1 MINNVEVRIT
11 EHSVDKSW
19 NIFCEKKGKR
29 RSILLY
35 VNKLIV
41 VQFNEIQSFQM
52 DPTFGTLKLFQSN
65 WWISLVQYNR
75 HNFASFIA
83 SFCGGYNSKLYPTS
97 CSPASSNDCRSS
109 TGTSTVSFSTYASSY
124 AGSGSAVGGLFTLFF
139 SLQPL
144 ITVRFGGVV
153 SEIQVPTFRPG
164 LEVSEPLPLDFY
176 LNNQWFYWVAR

>member
-19 NIFCEKKGKR
+19 NIFCEKKRKTKIHFALCQQIDSRPIQRNPIFSDG
-29 RSILLY
+29 SNFWNFETFPI
-35 VNKLIV
+35 KL
-41 VQFNEIQSFQM
+41 M
-52 DPTFGTLKLFQSN
+52 DFFGARH
-65 WWISLVQYNR
+65 NR

-176 LNNQWFYWVAR
+176 LNNQ